1 MKYPS
6 FSLSKCQYLPSSTSS
21 LRIQAVSTDQVKEA
35 GQEDPKEVK
44 GEDETADVIQ
54 PNQKVTQINSAANV
68 MVFGYEYI
76 VHF

>member
-35 GQEDPKEVK
+35 EQEEPKEEVK
-44 GEDETADVIQ
+44 DEDQAADVIQ
-54 PNQKVTQINSAANV
+54 PNQKVTLINSATNAL
-68 MVFGYEYI
+68 VFG
-76 VHF
+76 